1 MIDIMAPRKNPLKL
15 NKLQLRTL
23 LLFQELARHPE
34 TSTIDQQT
42 GEARLSTMPHVHG
55 DHIHVGGFVVSASDA
70 SGFSNQAVWRALQ
83 RKGLARS
90 EFPAAITLTKDGL
103 TYDTGLSDKLAQRS
117 DH

>member
-1 MIDIMAPRKNPLKL
+1 MAPKKNPLKL

-34 TSTIDQQT
+34 TSTIDEGS
-42 GEARLSTMPHVHG
+42 GEARLSTMPHIHG
-55 DHIHVGGFVVSASDA
+55 DHVHIGGFVVSASDA
-70 SGFSNQAVWRALQ
+70 SGFSNQAVWRALE

-90 EFPAAITLTKDGL
+90 NFPTAITLTAEGIG
-103 TYDTGLSDKLAQRS
+103 YDTGLTDKLAQPS